1 MTLTTG
7 GKEKVDILE
16 PHDFQ
21 KWVWKTVSICILQL
35 WEDRATL
42 RLTVYGQLRHFSHIF
57 TRFTPG
63 CFWKGKNNASPPG
76 ADADRLQPSS
86 HLLPVRHEKLSLSD
100 CLTNLQQKPCWQK
113 HFVFCELYS
122 FALAGQWLKWSQR
135 RGDMCWVCRLTS
147 FMTPVFVPPDNT
159 QAFVALAAPIRPA
172 WVFLLIAPFTFV

>member
-21 KWVWKTVSICILQL
+21 KWVWETVSICILQL

-42 RLTVYGQLRHFSHIF
+42 RLTVYGHLHQVHARLLLKR
-57 TRFTPG
+57 
-63 CFWKGKNNASPPG
+63 KNNASPPG

-100 CLTNLQQKPCWQK
+100 CLTNLQQKPCWPK

-122 FALAGQWLKWSQR
+122 FALAGQWLK
-135 RGDMCWVCRLTS
+135 
-147 FMTPVFVPPDNT
+147 
-159 QAFVALAAPIRPA
+159 
-172 WVFLLIAPFTFV
+172 